1 MINAQRHTLFGAGHG
16 IGRPRQTDFEQGTTA
31 STQKANFLRG
41 ARVVRHSLVN
51 ARPSRT
57 PQGYAGVV
65 GQVNVQRG
73 RLHCY
78 LERPLRVGWHC

>member
-16 IGRPRQTDFEQGTTA
+16 IVSPRQTDFEQGTAA
-31 STQKANFLRG
+31 SAQKANFLRG
-41 ARVVRHSLVN
+41 ARVVRYSLVN

-57 PQGYAGVV
+57 PQGYASVA

-78 LERPLRVGWHC
+78 LERPT

>member
-16 IGRPRQTDFEQGTTA
+16 IVSPRQTDFAA
-31 STQKANFLRG
+31 SAQKANFLCSAG
-41 ARVVRHSLVN
+41 VVCHSLVN
-51 ARPSRT
+51 ARPSRA
-57 PQGYAGVV
+57 PQGHAGVA